1 MAIVIGDY
9 MRFLT
14 SKGNEWAAPTEGGS
28 VALNYI
34 VHYDLYFHY

>member
-14 SKGNEWAAPTEGGS
+14 SKGNDWAAPAEGGS
-28 VALNYI
+28 VASTILLLTI
-34 VHYDLYFHY
+34 

>member
-14 SKGNEWAAPTEGGS
+14 SKGNEWAAPTEEGF
-28 VALNYI
+28 VASTILLLTI
-34 VHYDLYFHY
+34 